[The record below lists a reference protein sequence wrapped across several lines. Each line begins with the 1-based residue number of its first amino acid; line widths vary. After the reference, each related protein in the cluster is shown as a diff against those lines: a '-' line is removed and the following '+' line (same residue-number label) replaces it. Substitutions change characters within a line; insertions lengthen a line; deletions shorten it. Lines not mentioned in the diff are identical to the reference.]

1 MSDENDLIGKKF
13 MYLGLEY
20 EIIYINEQKKRLN
33 IKPVDEQQKYP
44 NIGQRIEIEKIP
56 FKVLYIHNGKKS
68 ITMEPFVP
76 DDFFKN
82 NEKEIEINESK

>member
-1 MSDENDLIGKKF
+1 MADSNELIGKKF

-20 EIIYINEQKKRLN
+20 EIIYINEGKRRLN
-33 IKPVDEQQKYP
+33 IKPVDEKQKYP

-56 FKVLYIHNGKKS
+56 FKVTYIHTGKKS

-82 NEKEIEINESK
+82 NEKETIANESK